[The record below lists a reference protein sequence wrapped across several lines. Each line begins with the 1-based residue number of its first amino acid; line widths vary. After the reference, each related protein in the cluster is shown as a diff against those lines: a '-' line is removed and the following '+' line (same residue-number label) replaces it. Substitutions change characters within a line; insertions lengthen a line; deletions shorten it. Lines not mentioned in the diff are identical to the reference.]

1 MTGPGG
7 TSVNNPQGPLHSGG
21 GNQYNYHWFMESGE
35 ALARAGTGR
44 LELVREYQFRLA
56 QCFVRPSGYGRA
68 AELLARPGAVVVL
81 QGTPGTGRRAT
92 ATMLLGEPF
101 AYEGRIEELQADVEE
116 EGPDPSPADRYLLD
130 LSRVAEDEY
139 AAAQR
144 MLMRYRSLVEKH
156 GARMVV
162 VFPAGLERM
171 LDAELV
177 QLVVTLQRPRGRAV
191 LSRHLRVRRVHF
203 EHEQLSTDELRH
215 MFDTAP
221 MRDLDRLAELMLQAR
236 NGARY
241 GTDFAHWRD
250 EAMAAATNWSQQ
262 VAQQLREHRSGSE
275 RALLLAAAM
284 MSGATADTIMGAADR
299 LLELVEHPKDET
311 PRLAQEGLGEQ
322 CEKLSL
328 IRESDGRVCFGGLAY
343 DAAVRRHFWENFP
356 DLRER
361 FRDWVGH
368 CAEVSELGP
377 EDRGRLVS
385 RFAEQALSTGRPEDL
400 CVLIERWTRSSDGD
414 RLSAAAASTL
424 ELGLSHE
431 QYGAHFRFRVY
442 QWATARILRPRLA
455 RVLIGVCRYVIAVT
469 HPEQA
474 VVRLRHLALRNDV
487 AGELRQEA
495 RAALLRLVGRNRRM
509 YARAV
514 MPLLPKTGEEGGK
527 LDVLL
532 ALLDPV
538 HLAIEP
544 PGQPFALAWRAVMG
558 GKPAAVWRPLV
569 ERWLGLLAR
578 QKASDRVLGALLL
591 AASGDRNLLNQL
603 YLTTYDWADSPAD
616 DRVEHVRR
624 EDRTRIA
631 EVLCRKI
638 DRAQGVRGA
647 SSAPWAGVAGER
659 T

>member
-1 MTGPGG
+1 MG
-7 TSVNNPQGPLHSGG
+7 
-21 GNQYNYHWFMESGE
+21 SGE
-35 ALARAGTGR
+35 ALARAGTDR
-44 LELVREYQFRLA
+44 LEIVREYQLRLA
-56 QCFVRPSGYGRA
+56 QCFVRPCGYGRA
-68 AELLARPGAVVVL
+68 AELLARPGAVVIL
-81 QGTPGTGRRAT
+81 QGAPGTGRRAA
-92 ATMLLGEPF
+92 ATMLLGELS
-101 AYEGRIEELQADVEE
+101 AQGGRIEELQADLKEE
-116 EGPDPSPADRYLLD
+116 TPDPSPADRYLLD

-139 AAAQR
+139 AVAQR
-144 MLMRYRSLVEKH
+144 TLMRYRSLVEKH
-156 GARMVV
+156 GARMVA
-162 VFPAGLERM
+162 VFPAGLEWM
-171 LDAELV
+171 LDAELA
-177 QLVVTLQRPRGRAV
+177 QLAVTLERPRGRAV
-191 LSRHLRVRRVHF
+191 LSRHLRVRRVRF

-221 MRDLDRLAELMLQAR
+221 MRELDRLAELVLQAR

-262 VAQQLREHRSGSE
+262 VAQQLREHQSGSE

-284 MSGATADTIMGAADR
+284 MSGAAADTIMGAAGR

-311 PRLAQEGLGEQ
+311 PRLAQEGMGEQ
-322 CEKLSL
+322 FEKLSL

-356 DLRER
+356 DLREG

-377 EDRGRLVS
+377 EDRGRLVG

-400 CVLIERWTRSSDGD
+400 CVLIERWTQSSVDD
-414 RLSAAAASTL
+414 RLSAAAATTL

-442 QWATARILRPRLA
+442 QWATTRRLRPGLA
-455 RVLIGVCRYVIAVT
+455 RVLIGVCRHVIAVT

-474 VVRLRHLALRNDV
+474 VVRLRHLALRRDV

-495 RAALLRLVGRNRRM
+495 LAALLRLAGRNRRM

-514 MPLLPKTGEEGGK
+514 MPLLPKTGAEGGN

-558 GKPAAVWRPLV
+558 GKPVAAWRPLV

-578 QKASDRVLGALLL
+578 RRASDRVLGALLL

-603 YLTTYDWADSPAD
+603 YVTTYDWADSPAD
-616 DRVEHVRR
+616 DSVGYTRR

-631 EVLCRKI
+631 EVFCRQI
-638 DRAQGVRGA
+638 DRAQGVGVF
-647 SSAPWAGVAGER
+647 SAAPGTGVTGEG